1 MGSEQRGRRS
11 AMVADSLRES
21 RMVLTKFITKSC
33 ILPRMEATNKSDAL
47 KELAHLLYDKK
58 KMKDVGPAL
67 DQIMSREV
75 TESTGIG
82 RGIAVPHARVPGMK
96 TLACA
101 VGRIPE
107 GLDFMAVDRKPVHLI
122 FLICYPPIEQTTY
135 LNFIATVAK
144 LLGDPE
150 GLKAMMAAETGD
162 EMYDILEQRSES
174 FSEGD
179 DIKKVAVADPGLV
192 SMPDAH
198 ADLILLARL
207 QLCQEMLAAAKT
219 GKAQIKQRIDN
230 IRSLLDERVL
240 SHYDRVMKARP
251 PALVPVEGDT
261 CQGCFMRLPSQFV
274 QQVRQDPDHI
284 HTCSNCRRYIY
295 VV

>member
-1 MGSEQRGRRS
+1 MGSEHRVRRS
-11 AMVADSLRES
+11 AKVADSLRES

-122 FLICYPPIEQTTY
+122 FLICYPPVEQTTY

-162 EMYDILEQRSES
+162 EMYDILEKRSES

-179 DIKKVAVADPGLV
+179 DIKKEALADPGLEA
-192 SMPDAH
+192 MPDAH

-219 GKAQIKQRIDN
+219 GKAQIKQRIEN

-261 CQGCFMRLPSQFV
+261 CQGCFMRLPSKFV
-274 QQVRQDPDHI
+274 QEVRQDPEHI

>member
-1 MGSEQRGRRS
+1 MI
-11 AMVADSLRES
+11 
-21 RMVLTKFITKSC
+21 LTKYITKTC
-33 ILPRMEATNKSDAL
+33 IVPEMQATTKSDAL
-47 KELAHLLYDKK
+47 KELTHLLFEKK

-101 VGRIPE
+101 VGRVPG

-122 FLICYPPIEQTTY
+122 FLICYPPVEQTTY
-135 LNFIATVAK
+135 LNFVATVAK

-150 GLKAMMAAETGD
+150 ALKSMMAAKTAD
-162 EMYDILEQRSES
+162 EMYDILEKTSATFTEAEES
-174 FSEGD
+174 LKEKDSVVEPSVD
-179 DIKKVAVADPGLV
+179 K
-192 SMPDAH
+192 MPDAH

-219 GKAQIKQRIDN
+219 GKAQIRQRIDN
-230 IRSLLDERVL
+230 IRSLIDERVL
-240 SHYDRVMKARP
+240 SHYDRVMKVRP

-261 CQGCFMRLPSQFV
+261 CQGCFMRLPSKFV
-274 QQVRQDPDHI
+274 QEVRQDPEHI
-284 HTCSNCRRYIY
+284 HTCMNCRRYIY

>member
-1 MGSEQRGRRS
+1 
-11 AMVADSLRES
+11 
-21 RMVLTKFITKSC
+21 MVLTKFITKAS
-33 ILPRMEATNKSDAL
+33 ILPTMEAENKSDAL
-47 KELAHLLYDKK
+47 KELTHLLFEKK

-82 RGIAVPHARVPGMK
+82 RGIAVPHARVAGMK

-101 VGRIPE
+101 VGRVPE

-122 FLICYPPIEQTTY
+122 FLICYPPAEQTTY
-135 LNFIATVAK
+135 LNFVATVAK

-150 GLKAMMAAETGD
+150 KLKAMLAAPTAD
-162 EMYDILEQRSES
+162 DMYDVLEKTSES
-174 FSEGD
+174 FTEMEQD
-179 DIKKVAVADPGLV
+179 LKKTPPEKAVGPDKIA
-192 SMPDAH
+192 DAH

-207 QLCQEMLAAAKT
+207 QLCQEMLQAAKT
-219 GKAQIKQRIDN
+219 GKAQVRQRIDN
-230 IRSLLDERVL
+230 IRSLVDPRVL
-240 SHYDRVMKARP
+240 AHYDRVMKVRP

-261 CQGCFMRLPSQFV
+261 CQGCFMRLPSKFV
-274 QQVRQDPDHI
+274 QEVRQDPEHI
-284 HTCSNCRRYIY
+284 HTCLNCRRYIY

>member
-1 MGSEQRGRRS
+1 
-11 AMVADSLRES
+11 
-21 RMVLTKFITKSC
+21 MVLTKYITKTC
-33 ILPRMEATNKSDAL
+33 ILPTMEATNKSDAL
-47 KELAHLLYDKK
+47 KELTHLLFEKK
-58 KMKDVGPAL
+58 KMKEVGPAL

-101 VGRIPE
+101 VGRVPE

-122 FLICYPPIEQTTY
+122 FLICYPPAEQTTY
-135 LNFIATVAK
+135 LNFVATVAK

-150 GLKAMMAAETGD
+150 ALRAMLAAPTADDMHELLEKTSERFTEREEDLK
-162 EMYDILEQRSES
+162 
-174 FSEGD
+174 
-179 DIKKVAVADPGLV
+179 KPVKVPGLEIDK
-192 SMPDAH
+192 MPDAH

-207 QLCQEMLAAAKT
+207 QLCQEMLTAAKT
-219 GKAQIKQRIDN
+219 GKAQIRQRIDN
-230 IRSLLDERVL
+230 IRLLVEPRVL

-261 CQGCFMRLPSQFV
+261 CQGCFMRLPSKFV
-274 QQVRQDPDHI
+274 QEVRQDPEHI
-284 HTCSNCRRYIY
+284 HTCLNCRRYIY